1 VPTATLR
8 VHVTLVGPTS
18 TVVSRL
24 GYNEVTDQILAEP
37 ADHVAILS
45 QGLWKTQQQL
55 SVVYQS
61 IYA

>member
-1 VPTATLR
+1 
-8 VHVTLVGPTS
+8 VTG
-18 TVVSRL
+18 
-24 GYNEVTDQILAEP
+24 QILAEP